1 MIKVT
6 VELFPYGNKEK
17 RQVIAEAIIVNDGTG
32 GLERGHYD
40 VHLDK
45 QAPIKVRNHLR
56 EKGIWALIAQSL
68 KELGITP

>member
-6 VELFPYGNKEK
+6 VELFPYGNKDK
-17 RQVIAEAIIVNDGTG
+17 RQVIAEAVIINDGTG
-32 GLERGHYD
+32 GFEKGNYD
-40 VHLDK
+40 VRLDK
-45 QAPIKVRNHLR
+45 LEPIKVRNHLR